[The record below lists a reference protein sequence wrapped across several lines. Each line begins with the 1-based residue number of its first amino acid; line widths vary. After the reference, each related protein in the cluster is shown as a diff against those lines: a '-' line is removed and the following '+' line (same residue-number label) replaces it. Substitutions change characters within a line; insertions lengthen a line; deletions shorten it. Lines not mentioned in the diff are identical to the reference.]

1 MESLAQRLVTLMVAL
16 PFFQNSIKDRVWISV
31 TSSISRYREFQVAGQ
46 RLSGLEWAKGK
57 RRLVSRWL
65 PLFPAVVCIYKC
77 PSLYIKLR
85 FDILPFKLEYFWS
98 LKFQSGSPSV
108 TLSSKIDSPT
118 RGNVF
123 QFFGLGKGCW
133 EWSFWDG
140 QSTCVYVSKTR
151 AHPEGSWCF
160 SQYLYFFVLT
170 FPLFVWSVTWPH
182 VSISTSSAPSPW
194 VGGGSISSAFLL
206 RGLASAPKTVAQC
219 PWGWLHKPLK
229 DRAHFR
235 AVGQKDPFH
244 SIAESREASLSLSS
258 PPFIKLLLCS
268 KQLHTFSLILRK
280 VMQSG
285 YSSAVYSHL
294 RHKTNSLSSRTT
306 LF

>member
-57 RRLVSRWL
+57 WRLVSRWL

-151 AHPEGSWCF
+151 AHPEGSWYF
-160 SQYLYFFVLT
+160 SQYLYFFELT
-170 FPLFVWSVTWPH
+170 FPLFVWSVTALQAWSGRMSPSQRH
-182 VSISTSSAPSPW
+182 LLPVPGWEEDPSPLHFFSVAW
-194 VGGGSISSAFLL
+194 PLPPRPWPSVHEAGFTNPS
-206 RGLASAPKTVAQC
+206 KTG
-219 PWGWLHKPLK
+219 P
-229 DRAHFR
+229 
-235 AVGQKDPFH
+235 
-244 SIAESREASLSLSS
+244 
-258 PPFIKLLLCS
+258 
-268 KQLHTFSLILRK
+268 
-280 VMQSG
+280 
-285 YSSAVYSHL
+285 
-294 RHKTNSLSSRTT
+294 T
-306 LF
+306 LEP